1 MRYIRDDIEKYSE
14 SKKKLTFLKKE
25 REKVKALDYINI
37 EYQQIGKYVDN
48 VDACEQLLQKVLEY
62 QQIEKNIQKNN
73 KKL

>member
-1 MRYIRDDIEKYSE
+1 MRYIRDDIEKYIE

-37 EYQQIGKYVDN
+37 EYKQIGKYVDN